1 MHRGAMKVTVTQLTG
16 LISAA
21 LTLTHG
27 NIISNKNGE
36 RVGIFFQIA
45 NLHKYAYEPD
55 SQCGTFCFYFAFH
68 CFSNIVSIGNSP
80 LIPVPPPTNQTHV
93 TPLGYL

>member
-45 NLHKYAYEPD
+45 KVYQQVYI
-55 SQCGTFCFYFAFH
+55 SKG
-68 CFSNIVSIGNSP
+68 
-80 LIPVPPPTNQTHV
+80 
-93 TPLGYL
+93 